1 MGTPLGLWKQ
11 PARRCRA
18 WVALA
23 MLIAAMALSSL
34 AFAVSVPPATAR
46 AAIDAVAHP
55 ATIPTAIVAVARL
68 DSDPVP
74 ARIIAGEFDD
84 HFITRPDAVIRET
97 EQSPRW
103 WRVTVGRAIAP
114 DLHPQ
119 LVVQAPHLTLV
130 EAWAPGEALPIR
142 RAMIG
147 LDADLRFSTRALV
160 VPMAAG
166 LAAGDVI
173 YLRVHALGAVPMPV
187 SIEPLA
193 RVHRADLVHV
203 AWRTAILVSLALL
216 ALLALGFWWGI
227 GERSYG
233 YLLLTLLAQG
243 AFFSISGGEVRMLP
257 GVAEIA
263 GGDLRIVRLFGLV
276 AALSSLVFLIHYLD
290 LRARQPRLTRVLV
303 GCGAVLMLL
312 ALATLVGAANWIAVV
327 ANATLLVATGAVLWA
342 AAMGSLQR
350 QRSAYFVLL
359 SWLPMLALLFVR
371 IGELYGLW
379 LAPAWVG
386 HAFPASFVLSGLVI
400 MIGLSDSLLQLR
412 RDRDRVSRLARFDAL
427 TGAMSRPALEARLE
441 ACVAEAHER
450 GVALSLVFF
459 DVDRFK
465 RINDDYG
472 HQVGDSCLKI
482 VVMRTRNRL
491 RTYDMIGRWGGDEMV
506 VVLPDTRLGEA
517 LGVAENLRSA
527 INCRPLSIDGNL
539 FEASISLGV
548 AELAAGETA
557 QHLLER
563 ADAALYSSKSAGRD
577 RVTGHDP
584 RVTGGHP
591 RSVSTPK

>member
-1 MGTPLGLWKQ
+1 MTLTVL
-11 PARRCRA
+11 
-18 WVALA
+18 V
-23 MLIAAMALSSL
+23 AAMALSLS
-34 AFAVSVPPATAR
+34 AFAAASAPAIVR
-46 AAIDAVAHP
+46 
-55 ATIPTAIVAVARL
+55 TAISADTPAVAVARL

-84 HFITRPDAVIRET
+84 RFVTQPNAVIRET

-103 WRVTVGRAIAP
+103 WRVTVGREMAP
-114 DLHPQ
+114 ELRPQ
-119 LVVQAPHLTLV
+119 LVVQAPYLTLV
-130 EAWAPGEALPIR
+130 EVWAPGKALPIR

-147 LDADLRFSTRALV
+147 RDADLAFSTRALV
-160 VPMAAG
+160 VPMVAG
-166 LAAGDVI
+166 LAAGDAI

-233 YLLLTLLAQG
+233 YLLLTLFAQG
-243 AFFSISGGEVRMLP
+243 AFFAISGGEVRMLP
-257 GVAEIA
+257 GLAEIA

-290 LRARQPRLTRVLV
+290 LRVRQPRLTRVLV

-312 ALATLVGAANWIAVV
+312 ALATLAGSANWIAIV
-327 ANATLLVATGAVLWA
+327 ANATLLLGMGAVLWA
-342 AAMGSLQR
+342 AVRGSLQR

-441 ACVAEAHER
+441 SCVAEAHER
-450 GVALSLVFF
+450 GLALSLVFF

-491 RTYDMIGRWGGDEMV
+491 RTYDMIGRWGGDELV

-557 QHLLER
+557 EHLLER

-577 RVTGHDP
+577 RVTGHDS
-584 RVTGGHP
+584 RVTGSQV
-591 RSVSTPK
+591 RFATPK

>member
-1 MGTPLGLWKQ
+1 MGTPLGLWRQ
-11 PARRCRA
+11 PQLSFRA
-18 WVALA
+18 WIALA
-23 MLIAAMALSSL
+23 VLVAATALPSF
-34 AFAVSVPPATAR
+34 AFATPAPPATAR
-46 AAIDAVAHP
+46 ADIPAVA
-55 ATIPTAIVAVARL
+55 AVARL

-84 HFITRPDAVIRET
+84 RFVDQPNAVIRET

-103 WRVTVGRAIAP
+103 WRVTVGRAMAP
-114 DLHPQ
+114 DLHPH
-119 LVVQAPHLTLV
+119 LVVHTPHLTLV
-130 EAWAPGEALPIR
+130 EAWVPGEALPIR

-147 LDADLRFSTRALV
+147 RDADLTFSTRALV

-166 LAAGDVI
+166 LAAGDTI

-193 RVHRADLVHV
+193 QVHRADLVHV

-243 AFFSISGGEVRMLP
+243 AFFAINGGEVRMLP
-257 GVAEIA
+257 GLAEIA

-290 LRARQPRLTRVLV
+290 LRVRQPRLTRVLV

-312 ALATLVGAANWIAVV
+312 ALVTLAGAANWIAFV
-327 ANATLLVATGAVLWA
+327 ANATLLAATGAVLWA
-342 AAMGSLQR
+342 AVTGSLQR

-379 LAPAWVG
+379 LGPAWVG

-441 ACVAEAHER
+441 ACVAEAHDR

-548 AELAAGETA
+548 AELAAGESA
-557 QHLLER
+557 EHLLER

-584 RVTGGHP
+584 RVTGSHP
-591 RSVSTPK
+591 RFVATSK

>member
-1 MGTPLGLWKQ
+1 MGTPLGFWKQ

-18 WVALA
+18 WMTLTVLV
-23 MLIAAMALSSL
+23 AAMALSLS
-34 AFAVSVPPATAR
+34 AFAAASAPAIVR
-46 AAIDAVAHP
+46 
-55 ATIPTAIVAVARL
+55 TAISADTPAVAVARL

-84 HFITRPDAVIRET
+84 RFVTQPNAVIRET

-103 WRVTVGRAIAP
+103 WRVTVGREMAP
-114 DLHPQ
+114 ELRPQ
-119 LVVQAPHLTLV
+119 LVVQAPYLTLV
-130 EAWAPGEALPIR
+130 EVWAPGKALPIR

-147 LDADLRFSTRALV
+147 RDADLAFSTRALV
-160 VPMAAG
+160 VPMVAG
-166 LAAGDVI
+166 LAAGDAI

-233 YLLLTLLAQG
+233 YLLLTLFAQG
-243 AFFSISGGEVRMLP
+243 AFFAISGGEVRMLP
-257 GVAEIA
+257 GLAEIA

-290 LRARQPRLTRVLV
+290 LRVRQPRLTRVLV

-312 ALATLVGAANWIAVV
+312 ALATLAGSANWIAIV
-327 ANATLLVATGAVLWA
+327 ANATLLLGMGAVLWA
-342 AAMGSLQR
+342 AVRGSLQR

-441 ACVAEAHER
+441 SCVAEAHER
-450 GVALSLVFF
+450 GLALSLVFF

-491 RTYDMIGRWGGDEMV
+491 RTYDMIGRWGGDELV

-557 QHLLER
+557 EHLLER

-577 RVTGHDP
+577 RVTGHDS
-584 RVTGGHP
+584 RVTGSQV
-591 RSVSTPK
+591 RFATPK